1 MTATLVLDASAAL
14 AMIREEPE
22 GPAVQRHV
30 QRFAQDDAII
40 LVPDHFWLEVVNTLV
55 RRRHAPMADVLRAIH
70 DMDELEIS
78 TAEIDR
84 PLLWTTL
91 DLAERH
97 GLTAYDAAYLAL
109 AIVEDA
115 TLLTVDH
122 DLAVAAGDRSV
133 SLDGGHR
140 LNETP
145 AVYEHDVTWPSY
157 ARASSY
163 LAELRATARAE
174 ATQRATAAGRAAPA
188 G

>member
-1 MTATLVLDASAAL
+1 MKAALVLDASAAL
-14 AMIREEPE
+14 AMILEEAE

-30 QRFAQDDAII
+30 HRYAQDDAIV
-40 LVPDHFWLEVVNTLV
+40 LVPDHFWLEVINTMV
-55 RRRHAPMADVLRAIH
+55 RRRRAPMAEVLRAIH
-70 DMDELEIS
+70 DLDEFEIS

-97 GLTAYDAAYLAL
+97 GLTSYDAAYLAL

-115 TLLTVDH
+115 PLLTLDH
-122 DLAVAAGDRSV
+122 DLAVAAGDRAV

-145 AVYEHDVTWPSY
+145 AVYEHEVTWPSY
-157 ARASSY
+157 ARASNY
-163 LAELRATARAE
+163 LAQLRARARA
-174 ATQRATAAGRAAPA
+174 AAESA
-188 G
+188 